1 MSTAPPCPE
10 LPPAPAAVV
19 VRTAGS
25 GDAGAV
31 RRLSRPFVREG
42 ALRDRTA
49 AELALAATDFL
60 VVEDGRGELAGCVGL
75 RARTDARGRPAAVLY
90 NFCVAPGHQG
100 RGVGSALL
108 DAALAEAGA
117 RGAARVF
124 TATTGSGLLF
134 LRYGFAVGGDEE
146 APPVWRASLD
156 PARGSR
162 VLVRALG

>member
-1 MSTAPPCPE
+1 MSTALPCPE

-19 VRTAGS
+19 RTAGS
-25 GDAGAV
+25 DDVEAV

-42 ALRDRTA
+42 SLRDRTA

-60 VVEDGRGELAGCVGL
+60 VVEAGREDLAGCVGL
-75 RARTDARGRPAAVLY
+75 RARTDARGGPAAVLY

-100 RGVGSALL
+100 RGIGSALL
-108 DAALAEAGA
+108 DAALGEAAA

-134 LRYGFAVGGDEE
+134 LRYGFTPGGDEE

-162 VLVRALG
+162 ILVRALG